1 MTPMKALFVAIT
13 ILTSVAASAQ
23 TAPTLAPPP
32 GQPTGNAPP
41 TSSNELRR
49 RDDGDEFRRRD
60 DGDEF
65 REYRRGRRGTLVVL
79 EREDVEQ
86 RLADLEKLLG
96 QAFESGNRGNSG
108 RGKIR
113 AAYEELKE
121 LRELVADAPELR
133 SQGRGGGYGNPPPS
147 PPPPPLPAYQ
157 PIADGKL
164 KMIMGTMSREP
175 FAENKM
181 NVLEGAVGT
190 HYFLVGQVQQVI
202 NQFQFSED
210 KLKAVRVLW
219 SRVLDRDN
227 AFQLYNSF
235 PFSNDKAELK
245 RIISN

>member
-13 ILTSVAASAQ
+13 LLTSVAASAQ
-23 TAPTLAPPP
+23 TAPSFAPPP

-41 TSSNELRR
+41 TSSNE
-49 RDDGDEFRRRD
+49 FRGGGRD

-86 RLADLEKLLG
+86 RLAELEKLLG
-96 QAFESGNRGNSG
+96 KAFESGNRGNSG
-108 RGKIR
+108 RAKIR
-113 AAYEELKE
+113 AAYEELKD

-133 SQGRGGGYGNPPPS
+133 SQGRGGGYGNPPP
-147 PPPPPLPAYQ
+147 PPPPQ

-164 KMIMGTMSREP
+164 QMIMGSMSREP

-181 NVLEGAVGT
+181 NVLEGAAGT

-202 NQFQFSED
+202 NQFQFSQD
-210 KLKAVRVLW
+210 KLKAVRMLW

>member
-1 MTPMKALFVAIT
+1 MKALFVAIT
-13 ILTSVAASAQ
+13 LLTSVAASAQ
-23 TAPTLAPPP
+23 TAPTFAPPP

-41 TSSNELRR
+41 TSSNELR
-49 RDDGDEFRRRD
+49 GGRD

-108 RGKIR
+108 RAKIR

-133 SQGRGGGYGNPPPS
+133 SQGRGGGYGNPPP
-147 PPPPPLPAYQ
+147 PPPPLPAYQ
-157 PIADGKL
+157 PIADGKM

-235 PFSNDKAELK
+235 QFSNDKAELK